1 VIDVKNITR
10 RRLWSLKVQRETT
23 FAKRYPET
31 AENAKKY
38 WEEQERNMEQ
48 LFKKSELPLLD
59 QFFSEVF
66 AKYGVLQ
73 LTKLRELFTTYKKQS
88 KFKSLNSV
96 TNAQFLEKLKAI
108 ADQLHTA
115 YYLRIHPNESWNK
128 YRDLILSVFKNS
140 SSPAISTRD
149 VKAAAKKELD
159 APIPEPIYVAIMK
172 ELAYTSNGKWIFR
185 TGNLKD

>member
-1 VIDVKNITR
+1 
-10 RRLWSLKVQRETT
+10 
-23 FAKRYPET
+23 
-31 AENAKKY
+31 
-38 WEEQERNMEQ
+38 MQ
-48 LFKKSELPLLD
+48 L
-59 QFFSEVF
+59 
-66 AKYGVLQ
+66 
-73 LTKLRELFTTYKKQS
+73 
-88 KFKSLNSV
+88 
-96 TNAQFLEKLKAI
+96 
-108 ADQLHTA
+108 
-115 YYLRIHPNESWNK
+115 K

>member
-1 VIDVKNITR
+1 
-10 RRLWSLKVQRETT
+10 
-23 FAKRYPET
+23 
-31 AENAKKY
+31 
-38 WEEQERNMEQ
+38 MEQ
-48 LFKKSELPLLD
+48 LFKKSECKFKEIFFRRRFSFLILYIIVPLLD

-128 YRDLILSVFKNS
+128 VRILFIYLIS
-140 SSPAISTRD
+140 
-149 VKAAAKKELD
+149 
-159 APIPEPIYVAIMK
+159 
-172 ELAYTSNGKWIFR
+172 
-185 TGNLKD
+185 